1 MTQPR
6 HPDYSR
12 LIVRPALACSR
23 SQSSRSKTNRRFLT
37 VRTLFI
43 AFFAVL
49 KFTLFLKSQRGFFSR
64 FLLGFVGLAL
74 FRHVVFPSHVL
85 TIHGPRIPD
94 RYGFHYGSEKQL
106 RQIRMYRCSWF
117 KPCPRSCG
125 AVASA
130 TTSAFV
136 LHNALCVPAAR
147 CTSRSLPAICEARG
161 WGTSNGL
168 AHDPLPLQGTASS
181 VGPRTPRQRLKR
193 IAHGKTS
200 AYSTPARPQS
210 PFSIPRR

>member
-94 RYGFHYGSEKQL
+94 RCSIHYGSEKQL

-136 LHNALCVPAAR
+136 LPGPLCVRAAR
-147 CTSRSLPAICEARG
+147 CTPRSLPAICEARG
-161 WGTSNGL
+161 CGTSNGL
-168 AHDPLPLQGTASS
+168 AYDPLPLQGNASR
-181 VGPRTPRQRLKR
+181 GGRRTPRQRLKR

-200 AYSTPARPQS
+200 AYSTPAPPQS